1 MDELLNFLKGPMF
14 RFSFAIMMLGLMRLF
29 ILSLMNGFDAKNTA
43 KDKIIPKSFVR
54 KMTFGFVFPI
64 RAFKVK
70 PFYASISIVFHAG
83 LLITPIFL
91 FDHSLLF
98 ENSVGFSLIALS
110 LSKHLADWLAILT
123 VLTGILLLILR
134 IANKNSR
141 FLSRKQD
148 FLWPVLLLI
157 PFITGILCAQVS
169 LNPLVYDYFMLFH
182 LISAILIFLL
192 IPFTKIAHCILLPL
206 SQWISARAWKFPPEA
221 GENVTIT
228 LGKQGEK
235 I

>member
-14 RFSFAIMMLGLMRLF
+14 RFSFAIMILGLFRLLV
-29 ILSLMNGFDAKNTA
+29 LSIINGLEAKGGA
-43 KDKIIPKSFVR
+43 KDKSIPKSFVR

-64 RAFKVK
+64 RAFRVK

-98 ENSVGFSLIALS
+98 DNSVGFSFISLS
-110 LSKHLADWLAILT
+110 LPKNIADWLAILT
-123 VLTGILLLILR
+123 VVSGILLLILR
-134 IANKNSR
+134 ITNKNSR

-148 FLWPVLLLI
+148 YLWPILLII
-157 PFITGILCAQVS
+157 PFITGILCSQIS
-169 LNPLVYDYFMLFH
+169 LNPLVYDYFMMFH
-182 LISAILIFLL
+182 MLSAIIIFML

-221 GENVTIT
+221 GENISIT
-228 LGKQGEK
+228 LSKQGDK
-235 I
+235 L